1 MKKCPYCAES
11 IQDEAIKC
19 RFCGEMLNQ
28 ESTSSKDSLQ
38 PLKSAEASLPR
49 LGGIKNT
56 WGTLTLFRDRIDFV
70 GDTGYKFDVKIPLD
84 KILEVNDRK
93 DGGLQLLIITYR
105 DVSGHR
111 VKKMFN
117 YRTSAGE
124 RMSTLFDRRTAWTD
138 WVRVIN
144 DMLMER

>member
-11 IQDEAIKC
+11 IQDDAIKC

-28 ESTSSKDSLQ
+28 ESTPSKVSSK
-38 PLKSAEASLPR
+38 PLKSAEAGIPK
-49 LGGIKNT
+49 LGGIRKI
-56 WGTLTLFRDRIDFV
+56 WGKLNLFRDRIDFV
-70 GDTGYKFDVKIPLD
+70 GDTGYKFDFKIPLD

-93 DGGLQLLIITYR
+93 DGGLELLVITYR
-105 DVSGHR
+105 DESGHR

-124 RMSTLFDRRTAWTD
+124 RMSNMFGRRTAWND

-144 DMLMER
+144 DMLIER